1 MKNKGFTLIEIL
13 AVIVILGIVAAIA
26 MISVSRYR
34 GEANKRDLVNLYSAV
49 QTSYD
54 NYRLSVLNKGD
65 IPEEAL
71 YIKNGQLYTSDKFN
85 ELKTGDSKSV
95 LRFFSDLA
103 YSGDALASD
112 KLEIIIVNRNK
123 GDLLN
128 REKYRENMENRLKN
142 KYGANELDAM
152 KQRLAI
158 GIPADLANPDLE
170 DEKQN
175 LLQEKNTLLQK
186 LDIFYVKDVTCKI
199 KSTISTTTAETADDS
214 EEEQIKTI
222 DKWCERK
229 TENITDISRIHS
241 DITPSNTELLC
252 ISLKSNGMPLIDDYN
267 KKLGLYHNELC
278 FTGDGGENAEDDE
291 YWSAKTVSNEM
302 YQ

>member
-13 AVIVILGIVAAIA
+13 AVIVILGIVVSIA

-65 IPEEAL
+65 EPEDAL
-71 YIKNGQLYTSDKFN
+71 YIKNGQLYTNDKF
-85 ELKTGDSKSV
+85 EETKSGDSKSV

-123 GDLLN
+123 GVLLN
-128 REKYRENMENRLKN
+128 KEKYIANMEERLKN
-142 KYGANELDAM
+142 KYGEQELDAM
-152 KQRLAI
+152 KSRLI
-158 GIPADLANPDLE
+158 ELTTSIANQPNE
-170 DEKQN
+170 DDKQA
-175 LLQEKNTLLQK
+175 LLQERNTLLQK

-199 KSTISTTTAETADDS
+199 KSTISTKEAEAVTGDS

-229 TENITDISRIHS
+229 TENITDTNKIFS
-241 DITPSNTELLC
+241 DIVPSNTELLC
-252 ISLKSNGMPLIDDYN
+252 VSLKSNGMPLIDDYN

-278 FTGDGGENAEDDE
+278 FTGDDGANGEPDE
-291 YWSAKTVSNEM
+291 YWNARTVNNER
-302 YQ
+302 YE